1 MGVGVGIVVDFIL
14 RGVVLGMSGKSK
26 GGNRGGAE
34 GRVASSAGG
43 AGTGSCAE
51 GVKGG
56 AAAGEGERSVA
67 SKGRVIDP
75 RAMLKTL
82 KQLSNL
88 RDVDLPPA
96 GLERVKLWRG
106 VLSQLG
112 AQSRA
117 SKGGVSQWSLYR
129 QRQAVRLREF
139 DPGCA
144 AVGQVGE
151 DGETFVCGFS
161 FDWRSGRILPLCSC
175 GKDGVCPHLGCL
187 ADSLD
192 YQLKTAGSEFE
203 VAVYGQTVA
212 ERERKR
218 FLEHLR
224 TLSQKAR
231 EGAAED
237 SPETFSAEV
246 KPRVRYGW
254 NLSVSPSD
262 VDRLPDLRP
271 VLYVEKG
278 RRWVCERELL
288 IESFQGVPPQELSEI
303 DRRLQVLFPSGM
315 WRSSR
320 GALRPAL
327 ELLAGVGV
335 LEVNR
340 QPAELERLQ
349 PELWVEA
356 EEGGLRL
363 TSSLGRYL
371 LGPGGLL
378 GQVCSSYRIYELE
391 GGLMGLNLQGL
402 RVGILRLEPSWSGV
416 FRRLGHAGV
425 LFADG
430 EQDVLWD
437 VVNEAQKWM
446 DVHLPEGGE
455 ERPVRLQPTLL
466 LQMRPDGALDSSM
479 CMADAAGNLHY
490 PATGARRVGLNI
502 GSGGGVAGDEC
513 AVSGASGGGTLVRDL
528 SWEEREARRLAA
540 ELGLAGGHQL
550 RDWVWRHVESEE
562 VRRIVQ
568 AGAAFHGGGA
578 LRVLWHRQSTVRME
592 LLGRMTAENV
602 KVRVQRK
609 RDWFGLDG
617 VVNFAGREVSLRE
630 ILPTLSS
637 EPVNGLMEVLP
648 GQWAEVEEEIL
659 RLLRRLHDVS
669 LDGRGGLQLDPSAAG
684 AVADL
689 EAASVDV
696 AMDWQW
702 QQCLQRLKDS
712 RELEAELP
720 ADFLGELRDYQLQG
734 YRWLSRL
741 AVWGIG
747 CVLADDMGLGKT
759 VQTLAIL
766 AARAD
771 GGPALIVAPTSLGFN
786 WQRECQRF
794 APGLRA
800 VQYRETDRA
809 TLLEGVGAG
818 DVVICSYGLALRD
831 VERLEKLEWHTLVL
845 DEAQN
850 VKNSNSK
857 TAGAV
862 RQLRANWRVALTGTP
877 MENHLGE
884 LWSIFHV
891 VAPGVLGSWEQFRR
905 RFAQP
910 IEREQDRERRE
921 ALSRVIGPFLLRRAK
936 REVLLELPERTE
948 VNLLVELSAAERER
962 YEQARR
968 SAMDQLETLT
978 EGDGYGDGGGEV
990 VGNDKRLQVLALLL
1004 KLRQLSC
1011 HVKLVDGS
1019 WSQGS
1024 SKLQLL
1030 REKLLELRERGHR
1043 ALVFSQFVTH
1053 LELIRRECEDAGVT
1067 YQYLEG
1073 STPAARR
1080 QELVESFQGGEG
1092 DVFLISLKAGGTGL
1106 NLTGADYVIHMD
1118 PWWNPAVEDQAT
1130 DRAHRMGQQR
1140 PVVVYRLI
1148 ARETVEEQI
1157 LSLHEEKR
1165 ELVNSVLSG
1174 ADVAGRL
1181 TAQDLANLIR
1191 QGG

>member
-1 MGVGVGIVVDFIL
+1 
-14 RGVVLGMSGKSK
+14 
-26 GGNRGGAE
+26 
-34 GRVASSAGG
+34 
-43 AGTGSCAE
+43 
-51 GVKGG
+51 
-56 AAAGEGERSVA
+56 
-67 SKGRVIDP
+67 
-75 RAMLKTL
+75 
-82 KQLSNL
+82 
-88 RDVDLPPA
+88 
-96 GLERVKLWRG
+96 
-106 VLSQLG
+106 
-112 AQSRA
+112 
-117 SKGGVSQWSLYR
+117 
-129 QRQAVRLREF
+129 
-139 DPGCA
+139 
-144 AVGQVGE
+144 
-151 DGETFVCGFS
+151 
-161 FDWRSGRILPLCSC
+161 
-175 GKDGVCPHLGCL
+175 
-187 ADSLD
+187 
-192 YQLKTAGSEFE
+192 
-203 VAVYGQTVA
+203 
-212 ERERKR
+212 
-218 FLEHLR
+218 
-224 TLSQKAR
+224 
-231 EGAAED
+231 
-237 SPETFSAEV
+237 
-246 KPRVRYGW
+246 
-254 NLSVSPSD
+254 
-262 VDRLPDLRP
+262 
-271 VLYVEKG
+271 
-278 RRWVCERELL
+278 
-288 IESFQGVPPQELSEI
+288 
-303 DRRLQVLFPSGM
+303 
-315 WRSSR
+315 
-320 GALRPAL
+320 
-327 ELLAGVGV
+327 
-335 LEVNR
+335 
-340 QPAELERLQ
+340 
-349 PELWVEA
+349 
-356 EEGGLRL
+356 
-363 TSSLGRYL
+363 
-371 LGPGGLL
+371 
-378 GQVCSSYRIYELE
+378 
-391 GGLMGLNLQGL
+391 
-402 RVGILRLEPSWSGV
+402 
-416 FRRLGHAGV
+416 
-425 LFADG
+425 
-430 EQDVLWD
+430 
-437 VVNEAQKWM
+437 VNEAQKWM
-446 DVHLPEGGE
+446 EVHLPEGGE

-466 LQMRPDGALDSSM
+466 LQMRGDGALDSSM
-479 CMADAAGNLHY
+479 CMADAGGNLHY
-490 PATGARRVGLNI
+490 PATGVRRIGLTTV
-502 GSGGGVAGDEC
+502 SGGGAAGDEG
-513 AVSGASGGGTLVRDL
+513 AVSGEPVGGTLVRDL
-528 SWEEREARRLAA
+528 SWEEREGRRLAA
-540 ELGLAGGHQL
+540 ELGLSGGQQL

-568 AGAAFHGGGA
+568 AGAALHGGGA

-592 LLGRMTAENV
+592 LLGRMTAQNV

-617 VVNFAGREVSLRE
+617 VVNLAGREVSLRE
-630 ILPTLSS
+630 ILPALSS

-648 GQWAEVEEEIL
+648 GQWAEVEGEIL
-659 RLLRRLHDVS
+659 RLLRRLHDVA
-669 LDGRGGLQLDPSAAG
+669 LDGRGGLQLDPSAAP
-684 AVADL
+684 AVAEL
-689 EAASVDV
+689 EAASVEV
-696 AMDWQW
+696 SMDRQW

-741 AVWGIG
+741 AAWGIG

-759 VQTLAIL
+759 VQALAIL
-766 AARAD
+766 MARAA

-786 WQRECQRF
+786 WQRECERF

-800 VQYRETDRA
+800 VQYRESDRA
-809 TLLEGVGAG
+809 SLLEGVGAG

-831 VERLEKLEWHTLVL
+831 VERLERREWHTLVL

-891 VAPGVLGSWEQFRR
+891 VAPGVLGSWEQFRC

-910 IEREQDRERRE
+910 IEREDNRERRE

-936 REVLLELPERTE
+936 RDVLLELPERTE

-968 SAMDQLETLT
+968 SALDQLETLAEG
-978 EGDGYGDGGGEV
+978 EGDGGGGGGGGEV

-1043 ALVFSQFVTH
+1043 ALVFSQFVSH

-1067 YQYLEG
+1067 YQYLDG

-1130 DRAHRMGQQR
+1130 DRAHRMGQRR

-1148 ARETVEEQI
+1148 AKETVEEQI

-1165 ELVNSVLSG
+1165 DLVDSVLSG